1 MKTGIKRIVIMVL
14 SVLMIFGVFSE
25 TSYAVDDNTVNIYI
39 YAGNS
44 TSAPLMQHYK
54 MNNVTDAKIT
64 EYDGIDGI
72 SLLNLLQADTGYALA
87 GAKSP
92 ISEGAIYKNG
102 QIDLKDGPIVFN
114 VYVFVKNDTAETSYT
129 VRYQDNHG
137 AQLLPDKVVNTG
149 VYVGDSITE
158 TPPAITNYI
167 TPSSQTKLMQ
177 FDNNVFTFIYQPEAV
192 YSVTY
197 NGNGNDGGVVPDD
210 AGIYNINDTVTVLGN
225 TGGLTKSGYIFGGWT
240 SSAFTGTKNAA
251 DTFSMPAGNV
261 TLYAVWN
268 AVDYGVTYDGNGND
282 GGVVPD
288 DAGIYHISNTVTVFG
303 NTGGLTKSGYTFGG
317 WTSSAFTGTKN
328 AADTF
333 SMPAGNVTLYAVWNA
348 VDYGVTYDGNGNDG
362 GVVPDDAGI
371 YNVNNTVTVLGNTGG
386 LTKSGYTFGGWTSS
400 AFTGTKN
407 AADTFSMPAGN
418 VTLYAVWTPID
429 YTVTY
434 VIGANGTT
442 TGTAIFSGL
451 HYGDPF
457 PMAPAVTP
465 NAGWIFNGWP
475 TRPGTVIG
483 NMIYTAA
490 YTPLTYTVRFF
501 EADGVTQIGASQT
514 VNYGGA
520 ASIMTAPAVAGS
532 RFTGWTLTGDD
543 PSVETRL
550 SNVKEDIDAVA
561 AYAPITY
568 LVTFEDFNGNVL
580 GTDIVAPGGDAS
592 PPFDPTREGYT
603 FTGWS
608 PSYNDIT
615 EDLTVVA
622 GYRINTFLVTFV
634 DYNGNVIDRQTVEW
648 NTAATAPEDPVR
660 DGFNFTG
667 WDVPFD
673 AITKDT
679 TATAQY
685 EAVQTEP
692 VPAATPTVIPQEP
705 IPQAGGNNS
714 WLWWL
719 LLIPALGLLWLL
731 LVLWFSVIPIAEAVT
746 DNGNGTYTVQWGYHN
761 RKLRKYTVEDNKS
774 VLSLLMGELISSS
787 SNPPVEFEKGR
798 VENVFTTTV
807 GNNAVIEW
815 KINRRREKVDVKKLS
830 GK

>member
-1 MKTGIKRIVIMVL
+1 M
-14 SVLMIFGVFSE
+14 
-25 TSYAVDDNTVNIYI
+25 
-39 YAGNS
+39 
-44 TSAPLMQHYK
+44 
-54 MNNVTDAKIT
+54 
-64 EYDGIDGI
+64 
-72 SLLNLLQADTGYALA
+72 
-87 GAKSP
+87 
-92 ISEGAIYKNG
+92 
-102 QIDLKDGPIVFN
+102 
-114 VYVFVKNDTAETSYT
+114 
-129 VRYQDNHG
+129 
-137 AQLLPDKVVNTG
+137 
-149 VYVGDSITE
+149 
-158 TPPAITNYI
+158 
-167 TPSSQTKLMQ
+167 
-177 FDNNVFTFIYQPEAV
+177 
-192 YSVTY
+192 
-197 NGNGNDGGVVPDD
+197 
-210 AGIYNINDTVTVLGN
+210 
-225 TGGLTKSGYIFGGWT
+225 
-240 SSAFTGTKNAA
+240 
-251 DTFSMPAGNV
+251 
-261 TLYAVWN
+261 
-268 AVDYGVTYDGNGND
+268 DYGVTYDGNGND
-282 GGVVPD
+282 GGAVPD
-288 DAGIYHISNTVTVFG
+288 DGGTYNVSSTVTVLG

-362 GVVPDDAGI
+362 GAVPDDGGT
-371 YNVNNTVTVLGNTGG
+371 YNVSSTVTVLGNTGG

-442 TGTAIFSGL
+442 TETAIFSGL

-520 ASIMTAPAVAGS
+520 ASIMTAPAVAGR

-568 LVTFEDFNGNVL
+568 IVTFEDFNGNVL

-622 GYRINTFLVTFV
+622 GYRINTFVVTFV

-648 NTAATAPEDPVR
+648 NTAAAAPEDPVR

-830 GK
+830 GE